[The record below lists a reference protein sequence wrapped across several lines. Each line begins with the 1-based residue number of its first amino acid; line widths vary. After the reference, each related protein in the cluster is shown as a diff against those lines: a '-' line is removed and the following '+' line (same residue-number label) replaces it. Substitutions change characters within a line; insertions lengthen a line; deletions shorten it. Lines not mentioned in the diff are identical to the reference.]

1 MSKLVKQCKNC
12 KPNPRL
18 YTTLIFDESDTEYLN
33 FWNEFIDGEELEI
46 YCKNEIYNRDFDNNI
61 CPFCKNKL
69 IDTMLTCDDFDD
81 IGESSNYNRELLL
94 AMIELR
100 KKDVI
105 EFETK
110 MQPFRETS
118 KKIQEESERKR
129 QEYLNDVDKVSSPHC
144 PTCGSSN
151 LSKVSTLSKI
161 MDSAVWG
168 FGGKQR
174 YKTYHCNNCGYE
186 W

>member
-1 MSKLVKQCKNC
+1 MFDTIKQCNQC
-12 KPNPRL
+12 K
-18 YTTLIFDESDTEYLN
+18 TSIKIFTYCNEKDDREFLD
-33 FWNEFIDGEELEI
+33 FWNGFIDFKSLKAF
-46 YCKNEIYNRDFDNNI
+46 CKNESYNKDFENNI
-61 CPFCKNKL
+61 CPFCKCKL
-69 IDTMLTCDDFDD
+69 IDTMLTWDDFKA
-81 IGESSNYNRELLL
+81 IGENSNYNRDLLL

-100 KKDVI
+100 NRDVI

-110 MQPFRETS
+110 MQPFREMS
-118 KKIQEESERKR
+118 KKVQEEKERKR
-129 QEYLNDVDKVSSPHC
+129 KEYFDYIDKVSCPHC

-151 LSKVSTLSKI
+151 LAKVSTFSKI